1 MPPILVFIVAAFISG
16 LGIGGFSAHKI
27 DSAKIDRIE
36 LALQVQKT
44 EAQALLSSAQSR
56 IAESEKNAIFV
67 NQQLDKSHETAIN
80 SINTLHDSFAA
91 VRLRDPGR
99 RQGSHCP
106 VPAGTGAGKSKD
118 EADSAEL
125 STELT
130 GFLVDQ
136 AYHAD
141 TIAAYAAACY
151 QFVETNCGISV
162 PQQ

>member
-1 MPPILVFIVAAFISG
+1 MPYIFAVIFVAG
-16 LGIGGFSAHKI
+16 CWLGYWGEHTVSKSEIQRY
-27 DSAKIDRIE
+27 D

-44 EAQALLSSAQSR
+44 EAQALLSSVQSR
-56 IAESEKNAIFV
+56 IAESEKNAIFA

-99 RQGSHCP
+99 RQGSDCP
-106 VPAGTGAGKSKD
+106 VPASAGAGKSKD

-136 AYHAD
+136 AYRAD